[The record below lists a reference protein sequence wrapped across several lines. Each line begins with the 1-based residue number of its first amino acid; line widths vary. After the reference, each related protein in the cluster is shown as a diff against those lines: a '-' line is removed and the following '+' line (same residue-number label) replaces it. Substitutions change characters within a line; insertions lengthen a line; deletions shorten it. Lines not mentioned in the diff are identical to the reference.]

1 MFQIHITNISGS
13 EKYVIPFDSFKFTEE
28 LNKGYDGQIK
38 VSYPALKTYATLL
51 KTTPDDILTS
61 KFREVKIYS
70 DTDLIFL
77 GILRRRKLK
86 GGKVGATE
94 ATLPIADYLSMLA
107 KRRTSEKS
115 VVSNTDSA
123 QIVLDELDI
132 SQAKTNGDLGITH
145 GTEPTTINRDN
156 LARFESLLELL
167 VSMSNLKLKDGY
179 DFDID
184 VTKALNFYYPTKGT
198 TRENIVLDDFNILE
212 WEDDVPLAGSL
223 TNNVDV
229 LGDGSDDDLIW
240 TNREDASVQAAWL
253 LHEDVI
259 KENSVKLLAT
269 LQDRGDKFL
278 DKNKT
283 PSAGRIIK
291 VTHLHGDP
299 SITTYNVGD
308 YVKVRIND
316 IDLDENRRVIKREV
330 EFKSGQAVVT
340 CYLEA

>member
-1 MFQIHITNISGS
+1 MFRIQITNLTAT

-28 LNKGYDGQIK
+28 LNKGYDGEIK

-61 KFREVKIYS
+61 KFREVKIYEDS
-70 DTDLIFL
+70 DLLFT
-77 GILRRRKLK
+77 GVLRRRKLK

-94 ATLPIADYLSMLA
+94 ASIPIADYLSMLA
-107 KRRTSEKS
+107 KRRTSNKAEYS
-115 VVSNTDSA
+115 SYDSA

-156 LARFESLLELL
+156 LSRFESLLELL

-198 TRENIVLDDFNILE
+198 TRENIVFNDFNILS
-212 WEDDVPLAGSL
+212 WEDDIPLAGSL

-229 LGDGSDDDLIW
+229 LGDGFDDDLIW
-240 TNREDASVQAAWL
+240 SNREDATVQAAWK

-259 KENSVKLLAT
+259 KESGVKLTST
-269 LQDRGDKFL
+269 LQDRGDKYL
-278 DKNKT
+278 EKNKT

-291 VTHLHGDP
+291 IEHLQGTP

-308 YVKVRIND
+308 YVAVKIDD
-316 IDLDENRRVIKREV
+316 IDFDQNCRVLKRTV
-330 EFKSGQAVVT
+330 DFKGGRAVVT
-340 CYLEA
+340 LNLEV